1 MKYLATFIQIVRT
14 IHTRPTKYFFM
25 VVLGIVGLF
34 FLAYMHN
41 YNIVYLIMFFVF
53 SLAGASSI
61 IGRLNLYELEASVLV
76 AQNFFANT
84 ASSYTLSI
92 YNPTLRERYA
102 LECSNADTSFSLD
115 LLKAQQSKSLTL
127 SCTPIQR
134 GPFRLPSLQIG
145 SYFPLPHELLYRRLD
160 LDYETLVY
168 PEPKGESLESFTAKN
183 RSFFGEHDD
192 FEGIRN
198 FIEGESPALIHWPSY
213 AKSGEL
219 MAKEFVL
226 LEESKHLHF
235 YFKNCGTDDEQRL
248 SQLCLWALECNAKR
262 ISYSI
267 HFPSVVLH
275 SRQRSHHEILSFL
288 ARYAL

>member
-1 MKYLATFIQIVRT
+1 MKYLATFIRIVRS

-53 SLAGASSI
+53 ALAGASSI
-61 IGRLNLYELEASVLV
+61 IGRLNLYELEASVLT

-84 ASSYTLSI
+84 ASSYTLSL
-92 YNPTLRERYA
+92 YNPTPRERYA
-102 LECSNADTSFSLD
+102 LECSNAESSLTVD
-115 LLKAQQSKSLTL
+115 LLKAQQSRRLIL
-127 SCTPIQR
+127 SCTPSRR
-134 GPFRLPSLQIG
+134 GPFYLPSLQIG

-160 LDYETLVY
+160 LACETLVY
-168 PEPKGESLESFTAKN
+168 PEPKGEPLESFTAKN

-192 FEGIRN
+192 FEGIRSYN
-198 FIEGESPALIHWPSY
+198 EGESLALIHWPSY

-226 LEESKHLHF
+226 LEESETLHF
-235 YFKNCGTDDEQRL
+235 YFQACGKDDEQRL
-248 SQLCLWALECNAKR
+248 SQLCLWALECRAKG
-262 ISYSI
+262 IGYSI
-267 HFPSVVLH
+267 HFPSQVLS